1 MCVCVIYIYTHVINR
16 SLLNSLE
23 IANNSINLMLMLNG
37 KQLDVHFLY
46 FIFFYSFYNIIFASF
61 QRMSQ
66 NKQNHPH
73 VMLLAIYEV
82 KPKLNGMYMGITKPA
97 ESIYFL
103 NRIVFNSQTQQLHTQ
118 YFFGFSS
125 HFPTFVTKKSLC
137 WWYSIWCRWAYLL
150 AQVDMVVVV
159 VFLNWFQM

>member
-1 MCVCVIYIYTHVINR
+1 MRMCVCVIYTHVINR

-37 KQLDVHFLY
+37 KQLDVHFL
-46 FIFFYSFYNIIFASF
+46 FFFSSSFFFNIICASF

-66 NKQNHPH
+66 NKQNRPH

-103 NRIVFNSQTQQLHTQ
+103 NRIVLNSQTQQLHTQ
-118 YFFGFSS
+118 HFSS
-125 HFPTFVTKKSLC
+125 HFPPFVTKKSLC
-137 WWYSIWCRWAYLL
+137 WWNCMWCRWAHLST
-150 AQVDMVVVV
+150 QVDMVVV
-159 VFLNWFQM
+159 VFLNWFEM